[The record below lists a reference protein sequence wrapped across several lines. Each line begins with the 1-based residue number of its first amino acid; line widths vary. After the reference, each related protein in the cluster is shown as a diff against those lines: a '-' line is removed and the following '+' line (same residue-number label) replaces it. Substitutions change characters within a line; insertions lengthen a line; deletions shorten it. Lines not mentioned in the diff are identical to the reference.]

1 MSWVIKKTVNFLSSL
16 ILTKS
21 FKKGGVRAVYGASF
35 SIQEAKTM
43 GIIGASGSGKSTL
56 LKLVMRL
63 LSADSGEIYFEGK
76 RIDLLSERQ
85 LKDFRKKTQII
96 FQDPYLSLDP
106 RMKVN
111 DILKEPFLISGEKR
125 ENGVREKILS
135 LLDSVKLDARFLPR
149 YPHELSGGECQ
160 RVAIARALSLGPR
173 LLLCD
178 EAVSSLDVVTKIQVL
193 NLLLTLQKER
203 GISLLFVSH
212 DERAVRHMSDEVW
225 SMKDG
230 VLSRL

>member
-1 MSWVIKKTVNFLSSL
+1 MLLEAKK
-16 ILTKS
+16 LTKS
-21 FKKGGVRAVYGASF
+21 FKKGGVQAVREASF
-35 SIQEAKTM
+35 SIGETRTM

-56 LKLVMRL
+56 LKLVMKL
-63 LSADSGEIYFEGK
+63 LAVDSGEIYFEGK
-76 RIDLLSERQ
+76 RIDILTERQ
-85 LKDFRKKTQII
+85 LKDFRGKAQII

-106 RMKVN
+106 RMKIT

-125 ENGVREKILS
+125 QDFIREKISS
-135 LLDSVKLDARFLPR
+135 LLDSVKLSGRFLPR

-160 RVAIARALSLGPR
+160 RVAIARALSLEPR

-225 SMKDG
+225 SMKEG